1 MLGSG
6 SSGNATLVS
15 ESGRYVLIDVGLS
28 CREVTRRLKILG
40 VDPGS
45 VDAIVITHAHGDHTR
60 GAQVFSR
67 RHDVP
72 IYATEAIRSEWGPTN
87 VSVGGTLTPEAV
99 DEVCGFRFLPFTIP
113 HDSSTVGFQIETSD
127 GVIGYATDVG
137 RLTRSVIERLRA
149 CHLLVV
155 ESNHAEELLRFS
167 PYARSVRE
175 RIAGDGG
182 HLSNEALAAFVR
194 TDLGPAVRCIVLA
207 HLSRVN
213 NLPEIAA
220 TTCREALAAS
230 GREEVNVVVAQQ
242 DCITPTID
250 LSFLA
255 ARNVDHIVDLQQT
268 LLPF

>member
-1 MLGSG
+1 VLGSG
-6 SSGNATLVS
+6 SSGNATLVADAD
-15 ESGRYVLIDVGLS
+15 RYVLIDVGLS
-28 CREVTRRLKILG
+28 CREVTRRLSLLG
-40 VDPGS
+40 VNPS
-45 VDAIVITHAHGDHTR
+45 SIDAIVITHAHGDHTR

-72 IYATEAIRSEWGPTN
+72 IYVTEAIRAEWRPTN
-87 VSVGGTLTPEAV
+87 ISVGGTLIPEGV

-113 HDSSTVGFQIETSD
+113 HDSSAVGFQIETAD
-127 GVIGYATDVG
+127 GVIGYVTDVG
-137 RLTRSVIERLRA
+137 KLTNSIIERLRA

-175 RIAGDGG
+175 RISGDGG
-182 HLSNEALAAFVR
+182 HLSNEALAAFIK
-194 TDLGPAVRCIVLA
+194 TDLGPSVRCIVLA

-220 TTCREALAAS
+220 TTCREALAAG

-242 DCITPTID
+242 DRITPTID

-255 ARNVDHIVDLQQT
+255 AGNVGHIVGLQQT